1 MKKLSVVFAAFLCG
15 QAVRGEAQ
23 SLTVSGVFPGPGG
36 GTNGSFVGVSCLV
49 ICPEAPPNFTTALDG
64 AEAVPP
70 DNSPFTATAA
80 VTLQKFTTFFGQP
93 VTNLV
98 QFFVHFPDSL
108 FTNSTS
114 IFPSVVSIQRQGGEI
129 VANASGA
136 FVLSQVYYPSIEAP
150 CFNTSTGWFCLQAAI
165 RIDYQGWFLLSG
177 EQVGELLAG
186 QWYVDATSATTE
198 GTVLPDYEI
207 RGQILPLDND
217 NDGVPDYLDQCP
229 DTPAGAVVDE
239 NGCSLDQLCPCEG
252 PWSNHGAYLNCLKV
266 VAAQFA
272 QDGLISEAQ
281 AKQLLRQAANSDC
294 GRR

>member
-1 MKKLSVVFAAFLCG
+1 MKKLSVLFATILCG

-23 SLTVSGVFPGPGG
+23 SSSVAEVFPAPGG
-36 GTNGSFVGVSCLV
+36 KNGSIVVVGCSG
-49 ICPEAPPNFTTALDG
+49 ICPEAAPQFIAALDG

-70 DNSPFTATAA
+70 DDSPFTATSA
-80 VTLQKFTTFFGQP
+80 VTLRQFATFLGQP

-108 FTNSTS
+108 FTADSTIYPS
-114 IFPSVVSIQRQGGEI
+114 IVSIQRQGGEI
-129 VANASGA
+129 VTNASGA
-136 FVLSQVYYPSIEAP
+136 FVLSQVYYPAIEAP
-150 CFNTSTGWFCLQAAI
+150 CFNSSTGWFCLEAAI

-207 RGQILPLDND
+207 RGEILPLDSD
-217 NDGVPDYLDQCP
+217 SDGVPDYLDQCP
-229 DTPAGAVVDE
+229 DTPAGAVVDA
-239 NGCSLDQLCPCEG
+239 NGCSIDQLCPCAG
-252 PWSNHGAYLNCLKV
+252 PWSNHGAYLNCLRA

-272 QDGLISEAQ
+272 QDGLISGAQ
-281 AKQLLRQAANSDC
+281 AKLLLRQAASSDC
-294 GRR
+294 GKR